1 MKKLIII
8 IFALV
13 SLSILY
19 SFIPKKEKIP
29 KNITLIKVYKKK
41 RIMEVYNR
49 KALIKTYQISL
60 GQKPIGHKQ
69 FEGDNKTPEGVYFID
84 GKNPNSS
91 YHKNLGISYPNKKD
105 KAFAKRKRKSAGGL
119 IKIHGLPNGKGKIGK
134 LHLANDWTAGCI
146 AVTDQ
151 EIDEIY
157 AATKIG
163 VKIILYK

>member
-1 MKKLIII
+1 MKKLLII
-8 IFALV
+8 IFALI

-19 SFIPKKEKIP
+19 SFVPKKEKTP
-29 KNITLIKVYKKK
+29 KNITLIKVFKKK
-41 RIMEVYNR
+41 RIMMVYN
-49 KALIKTYQISL
+49 KGILVKTYQISL
-60 GQKPIGHKQ
+60 GQQPVGHKQ
-69 FEGDNKTPEGVYFID
+69 FEGDSKTPEGTYFID
-84 GKNPNSS
+84 GKNPYSS

-105 KAFAKRKRKSAGGL
+105 KAFAKKKGKRAGGL

-157 AATKIG
+157 AATKVG
-163 VKIILYK
+163 AKIILYK

>member
-1 MKKLIII
+1 
-8 IFALV
+8 
-13 SLSILY
+13 
-19 SFIPKKEKIP
+19 
-29 KNITLIKVYKKK
+29 
-41 RIMEVYNR
+41 MEVYN
-49 KALIKTYQISL
+49 KATLIKTYQISL
-60 GQKPIGHKQ
+60 GQEPVGRKQ
-69 FEGDNKTPEGVYFID
+69 FEGDNKTPEGTYFID
-84 GKNPNSS
+84 GKNPYSS

-105 KAFAKRKRKSAGGL
+105 KAFAKKKGKRAGSL

-163 VKIILYK
+163 AKIILYK

>member
-19 SFIPKKEKIP
+19 SFISKKEKIP
-29 KNITLIKVYKKK
+29 KNITLIKVYKNK
-41 RIMEVYNR
+41 RIMEVYNK

-69 FEGDNKTPEGVYFID
+69 FEGDSKTPEGVYFID
-84 GKNPNSS
+84 GKNPYSS
-91 YHKNLGISYPNKKD
+91 YHKNLGISYPNIKD
-105 KAFAKRKRKSAGGL
+105 KAFAKKKGKSAGGL

-163 VKIILYK
+163 AKIILYK